1 MQIGGFSMVFEKVKE
16 VIVNQLEIEPEKV
29 TLESYF
35 IDDLEADSLDVME
48 MIMQF
53 ESIFEVEVDEETLS
67 EVKQVKDVV
76 AFFEKMQK

>member
-1 MQIGGFSMVFEKVKE
+1 MIFDKVKD

-53 ESIFEVEVDEETLS
+53 EAIFGVEVDDETLS
-67 EVKQVKDVV
+67 EIKQVKDVV
-76 AFFEKMQK
+76 EYFEKMQA

>member
-1 MQIGGFSMVFEKVKE
+1 MIFDHVKD

-53 ESIFEVEVDEETLS
+53 ESIFGVEVDDETLS
-67 EVKQVKDVV
+67 EIKQVKDVV
-76 AFFEKMQK
+76 EYFEKMQA

>member
-1 MQIGGFSMVFEKVKE
+1 MIFDQVKD

-53 ESIFEVEVDEETLS
+53 ESIFGVEVDDETLS
-67 EVKQVKDVV
+67 EIKQVKDVV
-76 AFFEKMQK
+76 EYFEKMQA

>member
-1 MQIGGFSMVFEKVKE
+1 MIFDKVKD

-53 ESIFEVEVDEETLS
+53 ESIFGVEVDDETLS
-67 EVKQVKDVV
+67 EIKQVKDVV
-76 AFFEKMQK
+76 EYFEKMQA

>member
-1 MQIGGFSMVFEKVKE
+1 MVFEKVKE

-35 IDDLEADSLDVME
+35 IDDLDADSLDVME

-76 AFFEKMQK
+76 AYFEKMNK